1 MKKNSVFILILAIIS
16 FSCNNSSLDKHKTK
30 KSDVEIGYDI
40 ADLTLEFDAEKIGL
54 LSIMKDVSH
63 EKVHSIL
70 RDYLVVRHVSYLN
83 ITQNPNYIIDAV
95 DSISQKN
102 ELALNVTAS
111 IIYNYKYGMIS
122 DDY

>member
-1 MKKNSVFILILAIIS
+1 MKKNSILFLIFAIIY
-16 FSCNNSSLDKHKTK
+16 FSCNNSSLNKHKTE
-30 KSDVEIGYDI
+30 KSNVEIGYEI
-40 ADLTLEFDAEKIGL
+40 ADLTLEFNAEKIGL
-54 LSIMKDVSH
+54 LSIMKDISH

-70 RDYLVVRHVSYLN
+70 RDYLVVQYVSFSN

-102 ELALNVTAS
+102 DLPSNVTAS